1 MRRCWVLPSYP
12 EDQQLWMAC
21 LIDMCSLSTNVKPLL
36 LDENDQRV
44 AASEDDR
51 QASVSVLLELLR

>member
-1 MRRCWVLPSYP
+1 
-12 EDQQLWMAC
+12 MAC

-36 LDENDQRV
+36 LD
-44 AASEDDR
+44 DR

>member
-1 MRRCWVLPSYP
+1 
-12 EDQQLWMAC
+12 MAC

-36 LDENDQRV
+36 LDKNDQRV